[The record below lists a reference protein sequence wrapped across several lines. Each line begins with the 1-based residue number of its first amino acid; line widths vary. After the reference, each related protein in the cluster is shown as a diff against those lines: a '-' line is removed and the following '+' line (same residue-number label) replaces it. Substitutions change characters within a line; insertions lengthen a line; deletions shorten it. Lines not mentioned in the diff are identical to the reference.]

1 MKRTTNSQQRMLID
15 LLNHCT
21 MNNQMQTV
29 LLQKGS
35 EFCGRISRQQQHLIR
50 FVSLVGAL
58 SVIISQLNRI
68 NGEEHWNCKA
78 LATSAIL
85 KQKTVSMLH
94 SNERRQALYVL
105 ECGKIGTFQMRNS
118 SRELHDS
125 NLHRALFDYCVY
137 DVLRI
142 SLGVVLDFEKRKQQH
157 AKSTFFSPRIWDST
171 I

>member
-1 MKRTTNSQQRMLID
+1 
-15 LLNHCT
+15 
-21 MNNQMQTV
+21 MQAV

-35 EFCGRISRQQQHLIR
+35 EFCGRVSGQQQHLIR

-58 SVIISQLNRI
+58 SVIISQLNK
-68 NGEEHWNCKA
+68 W
-78 LATSAIL
+78 S
-85 KQKTVSMLH
+85 
-94 SNERRQALYVL
+94 L

-118 SRELHDS
+118 SRKLHDS

-157 AKSTFFSPRIWDST
+157 AKYTFFHIYGIPSFRKNK
-171 I
+171 